1 MTPPDIDRLQALE
14 TAESAR
20 NLVNRY
26 CTALDNQDLSLLAS
40 LFAEDI
46 ALDRAPDPPLHGR
59 QAALDF
65 FAGAFEHS
73 VDRRK
78 HFNTNT
84 TVTASSKH
92 SASVSSYFFAFH
104 YHEGNLSLAWGS
116 YHFGIRVSDGEAVI
130 TELKINLEVPMAPLS
145 SLI

>member
-20 NLVNRY
+20 NLVNQY

-59 QAALDF
+59 EAALDF

-84 TVTASSKH
+84 NRQQQAQRQRQQL
-92 SASVSSYFFAFH
+92 FFC
-104 YHEGNLSLAWGS
+104 LSLPRGKSLPRLGKLPFW
-116 YHFGIRVSDGEAVI
+116 YQGIRRRSGDH
-130 TELKINLEVPMAPLS
+130 
-145 SLI
+145 